1 MTRDQKKSY
10 LNQYSDICQKIAD
23 LQLDYEKWETMAES
37 MTQKLSDMPHS
48 SEVSS
53 KIESA
58 SIEMVNIQGKIN
70 QAMEIKEA
78 IENGI
83 YGIKGHGQKQVL
95 EDIYINN
102 MSVRDIAK
110 KWNKNSKSISRMHGF
125 ALDHLTIGGLK

>member
-70 QAMEIKEA
+70 KAMVIKED

-83 YGIKGHGQKQVL
+83 YGIKSHCQKQIL
-95 EDIYINN
+95 EDIYINH
-102 MSVRDIAK
+102 MTQ
-110 KWNKNSKSISRMHGF
+110 KSISQKRDKSVINIYKIHAS
-125 ALDHLTIGGLK
+125 ALDNLEIKK